1 MAQSGSLDSLS
12 LTAISSIALM
22 ILSQVADTSYYTYHL
37 PPAIRQ
43 VNSSQADDLM
53 GILYVFSNP
62 QGNGN
67 EFSTDFM
74 VLGRFLRN

>member
-43 VNSSQADDLM
+43 VNSSQADDVM
-53 GILYVFSNP
+53 FFQILKEMEMNFP
-62 QGNGN
+62 
-67 EFSTDFM
+67 
-74 VLGRFLRN
+74 LIL